1 MSVTT
6 KQIELETQDWQSII
20 YILRSRQDE
29 CKNTLRDLEI
39 GTKYH
44 NKITE
49 LDNKI
54 ERLKMQLATQL

>member
-6 KQIELETQDWQSII
+6 KQIELETRDWQSII